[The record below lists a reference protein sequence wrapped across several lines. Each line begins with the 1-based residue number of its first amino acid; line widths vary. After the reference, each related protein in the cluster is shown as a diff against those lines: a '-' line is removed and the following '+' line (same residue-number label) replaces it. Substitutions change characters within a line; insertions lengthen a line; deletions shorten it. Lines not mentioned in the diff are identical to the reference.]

1 MTKADETRKHIIK
14 KAAPIFNMYGY
25 DGFSLSLLT
34 EAIGMT
40 KGAVYGNFKN
50 KDELSRAAFEYNLSI
65 ISNQIS
71 AMVSKRKHSCDK
83 LIAYAG
89 FYIDNFPTACDKGG
103 CPVLNAA
110 IDTDNKDLPVRT
122 SVLAAIDMWLGS
134 IIQIIKKGKKK
145 GEIKPHADPAEFA
158 SLFVTSIEGGM
169 MLSKVTSDPV
179 HLERAAN
186 HLIDLVNKELRA

>member
-1 MTKADETRKHIIK
+1 M
-14 KAAPIFNMYGY
+14 
-25 DGFSLSLLT
+25 
-34 EAIGMT
+34 
-40 KGAVYGNFKN
+40 
-50 KDELSRAAFEYNLSI
+50 
-65 ISNQIS
+65 
-71 AMVSKRKHSCDK
+71 
-83 LIAYAG
+83 
-89 FYIDNFPTACDKGG
+89 
-103 CPVLNAA
+103 LNAA

-134 IIQIIKKGKKK
+134 IIQIITKGKKK